1 MNWSTNCLSLGI
13 RWMNPNTAFSPS
25 HFRPP
30 PEKSRHRMSA
40 PAQAA
45 HLPICHGAIMSM
57 TSANDRKSKVDDD
70 NYLQITNLPFPLSL
84 PQRTDEIVLS
94 TMVGMMS
101 TFSRKSVAELTVKA
115 TWVSKPGSISTE
127 LKLSSEFRRV
137 HIYAE
142 FLAQIWTI

>member
-1 MNWSTNCLSLGI
+1 MNWSTSCLSRGS
-13 RWMNPNTAFSPS
+13 RSMNHSTASLLLHSRLPS
-25 HFRPP
+25 
-30 PEKSRHRMSA
+30 EESRHRMSA
-40 PAQAA
+40 PAQAV